1 MAIQLTPEEQA
12 NKRRITNLK
21 VAIHHWKGSI
31 SNAALGLAVEKKG
44 LTNQQ
49 SIRKQKRKERKKAQ
63 KTLNSFDKGFLF

>member
-1 MAIQLTPEEQA
+1 MAIELTPEEQA

-31 SNAALGLAVEKKG
+31 SHAALGLAVEKKG

-63 KTLNSFDKGFLF
+63 KILNSFDKGFLF

>member
-1 MAIQLTPEEQA
+1 MAIELTPEEQA
-12 NKRRITNLK
+12 TKRRITNLK

-63 KTLNSFDKGFLF
+63 MIVNSFDKGFLF